1 MPTKKTTT
9 RKTPAKPRA
18 ASTTRK
24 ASTRK
29 TATGSG
35 RVAAAAKKP
44 LRPNSSELGVNAGYH
59 AAEDLFYIKEKK
71 YVDVTEGLAEGER
84 RKTLTILIIIPFVV
98 ALAILWFVQL
108 KRSVV
113 ESARD
118 ISFDGIQSQISGS
131 IDQFKNSFE
140 FDNASGTEQLTE
152 EKLQQIKDG
161 LMEKIKS
168 GQDPALWPTHQFER
182 LGISIQYP
190 ANWSERN
197 ASSVLSVT
205 VGELNIANVP
215 KDSKATSTAGISIRM
230 QDMDKDFPLGPW
242 LDKEFD
248 GSYGTST
255 STSTIPGFT
264 TREYRRNDATRLPQG
279 VLYFQQGR
287 VLYRVQF
294 NSLDY
299 ENDAP
304 IIDGIIRSIKTL

>member
-152 EKLQQIKDG
+152 EKFQQIKDG
-161 LMEKIKS
+161 LMEKIKN
-168 GQDPALWPTHQFER
+168 GQDPALWPTHQFEK
-182 LGISIQYP
+182 LGLAMQYP
-190 ANWSERN
+190 ANWSQSATGTDSLKITDA
-197 ASSVLSVT
+197 ASST
-205 VGELNIANVP
+205 
-215 KDSKATSTAGISIRM
+215 ATSTASIGIRT
-230 QDMDKDFPLGPW
+230 QTVKKDFD
-242 LDKEFD
+242 LDKWLADNFK
-248 GSYGTST
+248 GYAKASGTSPIAGLAAT
-255 STSTIPGFT
+255 EIRKSGLAEGTVDSVICFQKDARLYVIEIISTGLES
-264 TREYRRNDATRLPQG
+264 EL
-279 VLYFQQGR
+279 
-287 VLYRVQF
+287 
-294 NSLDY
+294 
-299 ENDAP
+299 P